1 MSKVSTLCISAA
13 QWVEDAFE
21 LCVRL
26 ARPIK
31 VQAVR
36 CNSTQP
42 AQANLEDSAFECI
55 DRGELR
61 LNWPAEITRRVD
73 AGKTVIVDDV
83 PLNEVAELCLRNNYR
98 WRLCNTI
105 STSSAHPR
113 LIVEMAKIVP
123 PPVQT
128 PDK

>member
-13 QWVEDAFE
+13 QWVEEAFE

-26 ARPIK
+26 ARPSK
-31 VQAVR
+31 PQAGR
-36 CNSTQP
+36 CKSAQS
-42 AQANLEDSAFECI
+42 AQAIVEDSAFEYI

-61 LNWPAEITRRVD
+61 LNWPAEIARRVD

-98 WRLCNTI
+98 WRLCSTA

-113 LIVEMAKIVP
+113 LIVETAKIIP
-123 PPVQT
+123 PPV
-128 PDK
+128 